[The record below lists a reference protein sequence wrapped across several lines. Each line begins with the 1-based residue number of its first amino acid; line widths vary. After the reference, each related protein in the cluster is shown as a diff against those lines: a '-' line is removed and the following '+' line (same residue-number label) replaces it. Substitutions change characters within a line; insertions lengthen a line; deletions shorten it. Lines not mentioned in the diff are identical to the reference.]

1 MAEVRNRALAATIWN
16 CKSPFYHPKKTLET
30 VRECVMAE
38 IAVNLLTS
46 NLKELLT
53 SKSYLVIKKKD
64 QIQSL
69 YDDLLLL
76 RTELNHLQAKFFE
89 HEQVKN
95 LEARITDVAYQA
107 ENTIDSFIVNIF
119 STKNKMEA
127 STVEEMKYIWME
139 EISLNLEHVKKE
151 IETIKTEMMGIYDM
165 GLEAI
170 FYSLYI

>member
-1 MAEVRNRALAATIWN
+1 MAEARNRALAATIWN

-30 VRECVMAE
+30 E
-38 IAVNLLTS
+38 
-46 NLKELLT
+46 
-53 SKSYLVIKKKD
+53 
-64 QIQSL
+64 
-69 YDDLLLL
+69 
-76 RTELNHLQAKFFE
+76 TELNHLQAKFFE

-139 EISLNLEHVKKE
+139 EISLNLEHIKKE
-151 IETIKTEMMGIYDM
+151 IETIKTDVMGIYDI